1 MHEDYVKG
9 KGKPNSEAYMFYK
22 YKKIGV
28 VNDIV
33 NAYRKNGKDC
43 IMESADKIKRAFAL
57 DSIFI
62 YHHTGEAWER
72 KIIIGNKDI
81 AEDNDY
87 LNDKA
92 YIADFTEDGIE
103 VIDNINFFERR
114 AKNTVKA
121 FINMGINQAVQIIV
135 NVSDENDVIVSF
147 NRNRQMSKW
156 SEMDI
161 VYLAIL
167 GNIFGNGIYND

>member
-1 MHEDYVKG
+1 MKLL
-9 KGKPNSEAYMFYK
+9 
-22 YKKIGV
+22 I
-28 VNDIV
+28 I
-33 NAYRKNGKDC
+33 
-43 IMESADKIKRAFAL
+43 
-57 DSIFI
+57 SI
-62 YHHTGEAWER
+62 
-72 KIIIGNKDI
+72 
-81 AEDNDY
+81 
-87 LNDKA
+87 
-92 YIADFTEDGIE
+92 
-103 VIDNINFFERR
+103 FERR
-114 AKNTVKA
+114 DKNTVKA

>member
-1 MHEDYVKG
+1 
-9 KGKPNSEAYMFYK
+9 
-22 YKKIGV
+22 
-28 VNDIV
+28 
-33 NAYRKNGKDC
+33 
-43 IMESADKIKRAFAL
+43 MEI
-57 DSIFI
+57 
-62 YHHTGEAWER
+62 
-72 KIIIGNKDI
+72 
-81 AEDNDY
+81 
-87 LNDKA
+87 
-92 YIADFTEDGIE
+92 
-103 VIDNINFFERR
+103 
-114 AKNTVKA
+114 

>member
-1 MHEDYVKG
+1 M
-9 KGKPNSEAYMFYK
+9 
-22 YKKIGV
+22 
-28 VNDIV
+28 
-33 NAYRKNGKDC
+33 
-43 IMESADKIKRAFAL
+43 
-57 DSIFI
+57 
-62 YHHTGEAWER
+62 YHHTGESWER
-72 KIIIGNKDI
+72 KIIIGDKDI
-81 AEDNDY
+81 VEDNDY
-87 LNDKA
+87 LSDKA

-135 NVSDENDVIVSF
+135 NVSDKSDVIVSF

-167 GNIFGNGIYND
+167 GNIFGNGLYND